1 MLSSHSLP
9 ETQAALALSIFFAT
23 FIYEDGAT
31 LLAATLSAGG
41 SLDPRIGL
49 LSTFLGI
56 WVGDMGLYGLGSSF
70 GRRTAQSRWLQ
81 KYLSPESLAKAEGWF
96 ARHGSLA
103 LVMSRAIPGSR
114 LPLYVAAGALRLP
127 IRLFARITGIC
138 SAVWVSAIFAI
149 WRFVP
154 KAASGHQ
161 RLLPWM
167 LTALVLFAPWLLNKS
182 ARSLGGWVRIRGTL
196 RDCPTASYGLRPRGS
211 RVAVGPRIPT
221 GMLSD

>member
-1 MLSSHSLP
+1 MLSSHSIP

-31 LLAATLSAGG
+31 LLAATLSASG

-49 LSTFLGI
+49 LTTFLGI

-81 KYLSPESLAKAEGWF
+81 KYFRPDSLAKAEEWF
-96 ARHGSLA
+96 AKHGSFA

-127 IRLFARITGIC
+127 VRLFAKTTAVC
-138 SAVWVSAIFAI
+138 SAVWVSAMFAI

-154 KAASGHQ
+154 KTPLGHQ
-161 RLLPWM
+161 KLLPWL
-167 LTALVLFAPWLLNKS
+167 LTALVLFAPWLLSKS
-182 ARSLGGWVRIRGTL
+182 ARLLGGRFRNREGR
-196 RDCPTASYGLRPRGS
+196 RDPEVVGS
-211 RVAVGPRIPT
+211 CA
-221 GMLSD
+221 L

>member
-1 MLSSHSLP
+1 MLSSHSVP

-41 SLDPRIGL
+41 RLDPRVGL
-49 LSTFLGI
+49 LTTFLGI

-70 GRRTAQSRWLQ
+70 RRRTAQSCWLQ
-81 KYLSPESLAKAEGWF
+81 KYLKPESLAKAEGWF

-127 IRLFARITGIC
+127 VGLFAKTTAIC

-149 WRFVP
+149 WRFIP
-154 KAASGHQ
+154 KASYGHQ
-161 RLLPWM
+161 KFLPWM
-167 LTALVLFAPWLLNKS
+167 LTALVLFAPWLLSKGS
-182 ARSLGGWVRIRGTL
+182 GSLSGWFRMSRRAR
-196 RDCPTASYGLRPRGS
+196 DPE
-211 RVAVGPRIPT
+211 AVV
-221 GMLSD
+221 LCVL

>member
-31 LLAATLSAGG
+31 LLAATLAAGG

-49 LSTFLGI
+49 LTTFLGI

-81 KYLSPESLAKAEGWF
+81 KYLRPESLAKAEGWF
-96 ARHGSLA
+96 AKHGSLA

-127 IRLFARITGIC
+127 VRLFARITGIC

-154 KAASGHQ
+154 KASSGYQ
-161 RLLPWM
+161 KLLPWL
-167 LTALVLFAPWLLNKS
+167 LTSVVLFAPWLLSKS
-182 ARSLGGWVRIRGTL
+182 ARSLGFWNRNRETL
-196 RDCPTASYGLRPRGS
+196 RDCA
-211 RVAVGPRIPT
+211 AVNPW
-221 GMLSD
+221 

>member
-9 ETQAALALSIFFAT
+9 QTQAALALSIFFAT

-31 LLAATLSAGG
+31 LLAATLAASG
-41 SLDPRIGL
+41 SLDPGIGL
-49 LSTFLGI
+49 LTTFLGI

-81 KYLSPESLAKAEGWF
+81 KYLRRESLAKAEGWF
-96 ARHGSLA
+96 ARHGALA

-127 IRLFARITGIC
+127 VRLFAKTTAVC

-149 WRFVP
+149 WRFIP
-154 KAASGHQ
+154 KASPGHQ
-161 RLLPWM
+161 RVLPWF
-167 LTALVLFAPWLLNKS
+167 LTALVLFAPWLLSTSTRCLRGRFRRRERAHDPS
-182 ARSLGGWVRIRGTL
+182 AVRL
-196 RDCPTASYGLRPRGS
+196 CAL
-211 RVAVGPRIPT
+211 
-221 GMLSD
+221 

>member
-49 LSTFLGI
+49 LTTFLGI

-81 KYLSPESLAKAEGWF
+81 KYLRPESLAKAEGWF

-127 IRLFARITGIC
+127 VRLFAKTTAVC

-149 WRFVP
+149 WRFIP
-154 KAASGHQ
+154 KASSGHQ
-161 RLLPWM
+161 KLLPWM
-167 LTALVLFAPWLLNKS
+167 LTALVLFAPWLLSKS
-182 ARSLGGWVRIRGTL
+182 ARSLGGRFRNREGA
-196 RDCPTASYGLRPRGS
+196 RDPGVVGLC
-211 RVAVGPRIPT
+211 A
-221 GMLSD
+221 L

>member
-1 MLSSHSLP
+1 MFPLHSLP
-9 ETQAALALSIFFAT
+9 ETQVALALSIFLAT

-31 LLAATLSAGG
+31 LLAATLSASG

-49 LSTFLGI
+49 LTTFLGI

-70 GRRTAQSRWLQ
+70 GRHTARSRWLQ
-81 KYLSPESLAKAEGWF
+81 KYLRPESLAKAEGWF

-127 IRLFARITGIC
+127 FRLFAKTTAVC
-138 SAVWVSAIFAI
+138 SAVWVCAIFAI

-154 KAASGHQ
+154 KTSSGHQ
-161 RLLPWM
+161 KFLPW
-167 LTALVLFAPWLLNKS
+167 LITALVLFAPWFLGKTVGGVFKRFRARRSPRS
-182 ARSLGGWVRIRGTL
+182 AM
-196 RDCPTASYGLRPRGS
+196 TARR
-211 RVAVGPRIPT
+211 T
-221 GMLSD
+221 T

>member
-1 MLSSHSLP
+1 MLSSHSFP

-41 SLDPRIGL
+41 TLDPRIGL
-49 LSTFLGI
+49 LATFLGI

-81 KYLSPESLAKAEGWF
+81 KYLRPESLAKAEVWF
-96 ARHGSLA
+96 ARHGSLV

-127 IRLFARITGIC
+127 VRMFAKTTGVC

-154 KAASGHQ
+154 KVSFGHQ
-161 RLLPWM
+161 RLLPWL
-167 LTALVLFAPWLLNKS
+167 LTALVLFAPWLLSKT
-182 ARSLGGWVRIRGTL
+182 ARSLGGRFRNRESA
-196 RDCPTASYGLRPRGS
+196 RDS
-211 RVAVGPRIPT
+211 RAVG
-221 GMLSD
+221 LCAL

>member
-1 MLSSHSLP
+1 MLSSHSFP

-31 LLAATLSAGG
+31 LLAATLSASG

-49 LSTFLGI
+49 LTTFLGI

-70 GRRTAQSRWLQ
+70 GRRTARSRWLQ
-81 KYLSPESLAKAEGWF
+81 KYLRSESLAKAERWF
-96 ARHGSLA
+96 VKHGSFA

-127 IRLFARITGIC
+127 VRMFAKTTAVC

-149 WRFVP
+149 WRFIP
-154 KAASGHQ
+154 KTSSGHQ
-161 RLLPWM
+161 KLLPWF
-167 LTALVLFAPWLLNKS
+167 LTALVLFAPWLLSKG
-182 ARSLGGWVRIRGTL
+182 AGSLGGWFRKRQSAL
-196 RDCPTASYGLRPRGS
+196 DPE
-211 RVAVGPRIPT
+211 AVG
-221 GMLSD
+221 LCAL